1 MTQDLI
7 SYLQESRFNVKIY
20 AEYFVMFNK
29 WELEEAS
36 PSVFSA
42 VSEPLRV
49 LVPAPPGSVLPRRH
63 RVPLPLCSSPP
74 EATAPLSDSMCLTG
88 FPRFD
93 NVCGKK

>member
-49 LVPAPPGSVLPRRH
+49 LVPAPPGACTSWFGSPLQALRPPASTLFSTQGHGPPLRLH
-63 RVPLPLCSSPP
+63 VPNWIS
-74 EATAPLSDSMCLTG
+74 
-88 FPRFD
+88 
-93 NVCGKK
+93 